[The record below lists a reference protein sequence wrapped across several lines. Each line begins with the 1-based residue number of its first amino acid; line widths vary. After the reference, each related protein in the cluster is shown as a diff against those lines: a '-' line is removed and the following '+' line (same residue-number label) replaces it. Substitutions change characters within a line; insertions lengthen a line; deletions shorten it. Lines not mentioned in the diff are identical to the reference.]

1 MLLKFISTNDLNIRK
16 SFDIGFKKIQK
27 LPKFERYMTYFWILG
42 PMLYLLERDPA
53 DLWLTSISFI
63 FLVRCIIKKE
73 WSWSGQLW
81 FIFAILLW
89 LTSMVSAF
97 FGPYTEFTFFQGFAW
112 IRFPL
117 YVAAAQI
124 WLGKDYDVRMVMF
137 VSIFIGMIIMCFI
150 LICELLV
157 EGPKKRLMWPYGD
170 LVPGSYLTKISL
182 PVYCTL
188 IVTVIYNFNK
198 NIIFSFIS
206 VFLSLSMVFATGER
220 GNFLIRFLSGF
231 LAIFSWKLKFKNI
244 FKFFLLLLI
253 FFLITIFSFSKT
265 NKDLLNRYT
274 MDFYKSLPVINMSE
288 TNYYWGAWRSGIHQ
302 GLSHPLIGLG
312 PSSLRKHCKNIGIDK
327 KTGLPI
333 YKLFSP
339 DIKWLPGKNYCG
351 NHPHNFYIQ
360 LFAETGIV
368 GLILGTLMFYFLFL
382 TCYRGRAINPN
393 CIITSVAYIIPFAFF
408 FPIQQTGSFFGQWGN
423 LFIWFPIGFCIAQ
436 IQDYKSIFKK

>member
-1 MLLKFISTNDLNIRK
+1 M
-16 SFDIGFKKIQK
+16 G
-27 LPKFERYMTYFWILG
+27 
-42 PMLYLLERDPA
+42 
-53 DLWLTSISFI
+53 
-63 FLVRCIIKKE
+63 
-73 WSWSGQLW
+73 
-81 FIFAILLW
+81 
-89 LTSMVSAF
+89 
-97 FGPYTEFTFFQGFAW
+97 
-112 IRFPL
+112 
-117 YVAAAQI
+117 
-124 WLGKDYDVRMVMF
+124 
-137 VSIFIGMIIMCFI
+137 
-150 LICELLV
+150 
-157 EGPKKRLMWPYGD
+157 
-170 LVPGSYLTKISL
+170 
-182 PVYCTL
+182 
-188 IVTVIYNFNK
+188 
-198 NIIFSFIS
+198 
-206 VFLSLSMVFATGER
+206 
-220 GNFLIRFLSGF
+220 
-231 LAIFSWKLKFKNI
+231 
-244 FKFFLLLLI
+244 
-253 FFLITIFSFSKT
+253 
-265 NKDLLNRYT
+265 
-274 MDFYKSLPVINMSE
+274 FYKSLPVINMSE

-382 TCYRGRAINPN
+382 TCYRGRTINPN